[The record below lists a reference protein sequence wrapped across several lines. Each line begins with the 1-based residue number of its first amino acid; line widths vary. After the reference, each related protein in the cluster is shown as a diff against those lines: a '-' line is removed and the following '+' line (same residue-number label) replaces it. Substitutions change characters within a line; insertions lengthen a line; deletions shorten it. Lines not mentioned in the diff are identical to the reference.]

1 MIEPPVTVS
10 LWAEA
15 GIRRVVETVA
25 PPLRAPSQLEELLEL
40 CARRANLVPQGAQK
54 LDHAALPAGLQSLAT
69 VAARESRAWR
79 AWTDLHRVWFFV
91 AAISCQ
97 LSRECGCPVLKIESY
112 AEDGQLT
119 DSDHWLSGHRRE
131 WRRYVVRRSSRPSV
145 IQEPAGSH
153 RPVSPPQTSRLLQ
166 EPSLLGSR

>member
-10 LWAEA
+10 LSAEA
-15 GIRRVVETVA
+15 GIRRVARTFA
-25 PPLRAPSQLEELLEL
+25 SPLGPPSQLEELLEL

-54 LDHAALPAGLQSLAT
+54 LDHAALPAGLQPLAT
-69 VAARESRAWR
+69 VAATESRAWR
-79 AWTDLHRVWFFV
+79 AWTDLHRIWFFV
-91 AAISCQ
+91 AAISWP

-119 DSDHWLSGHRRE
+119 DSDYWLSGYRRE

-145 IQEPAGSH
+145 VQEPAHVRG
-153 RPVSPPQTSRLLQ
+153 V
-166 EPSLLGSR
+166 